1 MTSIQIVRE
10 EYRINLLQGIK
21 VVEFATW
28 MAAPAAAAILSDWGA
43 DVIKIEDP
51 LGGDPLRGYEETR
64 SDYPKMEINGP
75 FELDNRNKRSV
86 AVNLRYKSGQEIV
99 HRLVKD
105 ADIFITNIRG
115 KALDRLSLN
124 YESLSSINPSL
135 IYAELSGY
143 GEVGPD
149 KDQPGF
155 DRSAF
160 FARSGMQDILR
171 EPEAP
176 PPCMRPAFGDHA
188 TSGFLV
194 AAILGALWYRER
206 NGIAQK
212 VDLSL
217 YSCGIW
223 QLGTDIQVS
232 LISGKD
238 IPKGSRSDTTNP
250 LTNHYKT
257 KDGRW
262 IVLAMP
268 QSDRYWPELCKAIGR
283 KDLELDPRYTSQ
295 QLRSQNAAS
304 LVSILDEVFA
314 TNTYERWKEV
324 LNKYDT
330 VFGLIQSTIE
340 VATDTQAWADGIFT
354 SIEHPATGKVKLI
367 TAPGR
372 FSKVPVGPRTAAPE
386 LGQHTEEVLLEIGY
400 TWDDIV
406 RLKEERA
413 II

>member
-1 MTSIQIVRE
+1 M
-10 EYRINLLQGIK
+10 NLLEGIK

-43 DVIKIEDP
+43 DVIKIESP

-64 SDYPKMEINGP
+64 SDYPKMGINGP

-86 AVNLRYKSGQEIV
+86 AINLRYKSGEEIV
-99 HRLVKD
+99 HRLAKR
-105 ADIFITNIRG
+105 ADIFITNFRS
-115 KALDRLSLN
+115 KALDKFSLS
-124 YESLSSINPSL
+124 YESLSSVNPSL

-143 GEVGPD
+143 GEFGSD

-160 FARSGMQDILR
+160 FARSGMQDVLR
-171 EPEAP
+171 EPEAS

-194 AAILGALWYRER
+194 AVILGALWHRER
-206 NGIAQK
+206 NGVAQK
-212 VDLSL
+212 VNLSL
-217 YSCGIW
+217 YNCGIW

-238 IPKGSRSDTTNP
+238 IPKGRRSDATNP

-257 KDGRW
+257 KDDRW

-283 KDLELDPRYTSQ
+283 EHLEFDPRYTSQ

-304 LVSILDEVFA
+304 LVSILDEVFVSE
-314 TNTYERWKEV
+314 TYAHWKEV
-324 LNKYDT
+324 LDRYDT
-330 VFGLIQSTIE
+330 VFGLIQSPAE
-340 VATDTQAWADGIFT
+340 VTVDNQAWENGMFT
-354 SIEHPATGKVKLI
+354 SIEHPTAGEVKLI

-372 FSKVPVGPRTAAPE
+372 FSKTPTGPRSAAPE
-386 LGQHTEEVLLEIGY
+386 LGQNTEEVLLEIGY
-400 TWDDIV
+400 TWDDILRFKQEQV
-406 RLKEERA
+406 